1 MLRFF
6 MVRENGSEMAPV
18 SPNERLNVYL
28 KESDES
34 TLDFDTYDLKRG
46 LEKTSKDPSSLTLLS
61 LLESIYTFCGS
72 EWWRQNANLI

>member
-1 MLRFF
+1 

-46 LEKTSKDPSSLTLLS
+46 LEKTSEDPSSLTLLS

-72 EWWRQNANLI
+72 E

>member
-1 MLRFF
+1 

-18 SPNERLNVYL
+18 SPNEWLNVYL

-46 LEKTSKDPSSLTLLS
+46 LEKTSEDPSSLTLLS

-72 EWWRQNANLI
+72 E